1 MVATVGKSKYP
12 PPDRVIGLWEA
23 IWREGSGEAADLP
36 FREEGGNMP
45 LCALTESIFEF
56 RRFVRRYQAIFHSK
70 AQRQHFEAF
79 LRGLIGPLERKSIEP
94 IALDQGVPWYRLED
108 FIIRSKWDSEALL
121 VEHRQHVSHT
131 LGTPQGV
138 IVIDPTSF
146 PKRGDKTVAVT
157 RQWCGQ
163 LGKEENCV
171 VGVNIAYASKK
182 GHTFLDRRMYLP
194 KEWAGD
200 LRRRRK
206 ARVPEDVVFR
216 TSGELAYEMISKA
229 RRAGL
234 PHGWITGDEE
244 FGKAPWLHD
253 WLHEDGERYILEVPC
268 SSRVWVTLPKRGFRG
283 PIGIS
288 ERLRVRGP
296 GRPRLVRVDDLARQL
311 PERAWSFHEV
321 RDGSKGPIRV
331 SAALIR
337 VRFHRR
343 KEEKQR
349 DGWLLI
355 STTMDQNAQTKYFQS
370 NASAAATIEELLS
383 VGFARWPVEQCHG
396 QGKNETGLGDYET
409 RSWHGWH
416 RHTALAFL
424 SHHWLVLERNR
435 LGEKISRDDGRGGTP
450 SFLRRLADR
459 SIAAPKAGPVDAP
472 SASPQPGC
480 APLTL
485 EEGAR
490 PSSDAR
496 TAQASGGRSGQVDH
510 HSIAGVNSQQ

>member
-1 MVATVGKSKYP
+1 MA
-12 PPDRVIGLWEA
+12 
-23 IWREGSGEAADLP
+23 
-36 FREEGGNMP
+36 

-56 RRFVRRYQAIFHSK
+56 SRFVRCYRAIFRNV

-108 FIIRSKWDSEALL
+108 FIGRSKWDSEVLL
-121 VEHRQHVSHT
+121 VEHRRHVSQT
-131 LGTPQGV
+131 LGSPHGV
-138 IVIDPTSF
+138 IIIDPTSF

-171 VGVNIAYASKK
+171 VGVNIAYASEK
-182 GHTFLDRRMYLP
+182 GHTFLDRRMYVP

-200 LRRRRK
+200 PRRRR
-206 ARVPEDVVFR
+206 AAHVPEDVVFR

-253 WLHEDGERYILEVPC
+253 WLHEDGERYVLEVPC
-268 SSRVWVTLPKRGFRG
+268 NTRVWVTLPKRGFRG
-283 PIGIS
+283 PIGLS

-296 GRPRLVRVDDLARQL
+296 GRPRLVRVDELARQL

-337 VRFHRR
+337 VKFHRR
-343 KEEKQR
+343 KEEDR
-349 DGWLLI
+349 REGWLLI
-355 STTMDQNAQTKYFQS
+355 SNTMDQNAQRKYFQS
-370 NASAAATIEELLS
+370 NAAASATIEELLS

-396 QGKNETGLGDYET
+396 QGKNETGLGHYET
-409 RSWHGWH
+409 RSWPGWH

-424 SHHWLVLERNR
+424 AHHWLVLERNR
-435 LGEKISRDDGRGGTP
+435 LGEKISRDDGRRGAPGL
-450 SFLRRLADR
+450 LRRLADG
-459 SIAAPKAGPVDAP
+459 SIAASKAGPADAP
-472 SASPQPGC
+472 SASPQSDC
-480 APLTL
+480 ALVTL
-485 EEGAR
+485 EESSR
-490 PSSDAR
+490 QSSDAR
-496 TAQASGGRSGQVDH
+496 AAQTSGGRSSQVDH
-510 HSIAGVNSQQ
+510 YSIAKVNSQQ